1 MGKYFMLLAAW
12 AAGLGLGIELTL
24 EVGPEGMVYLDSFTL
39 SMLWPS
45 ALVMGVVILVDVV
58 RSRRG

>member
-12 AAGLGLGIELTL
+12 AAGLGLGIELAL
-24 EVGPEGMVYLDSFTL
+24 EVGPEGMVHLDSFTL
-39 SMLWPS
+39 HMLWPS
-45 ALVMGVVILVDVV
+45 ALVVGVVILVDVV